1 MIRLSFGAQRRKST
15 LRDLWNILAIE
26 DGIAVTSDPPA
37 VTAVCY
43 FPPFFLKD
51 PAELEDELASFVRSL
66 FSLPVDSLVS
76 VYLVKQFKDY
86 PLKTGAPG
94 KHAVMN
100 FLEERRVARLN
111 AFASPEYHP
120 FFSITLP
127 IQQEDV
133 SERSLKD
140 RLASGNGFA
149 RLSDP
154 ALLKRVRSGM
164 DMLDSVIEQIKS
176 RFGGACGKLSTPGLI
191 EFLGILLN
199 HGTTSNTADLPSLFT
214 SDLFSRGEQGITWY
228 GGRFHATLSIRHSG
242 FPQSAG
248 PDFSGLLYS
257 DELKA
262 VPFLVK
268 TTLRFPDAAEAKR
281 KANAMVSR
289 ISIYSGLFQKLVKDL
304 LVQKD
309 RLDKALLAIE
319 EEGGRLLDLSYV
331 VHTWAETPEVLDGH
345 VKTLTNVFRGK
356 EMILLRD
363 TYNHKATFHALPPF
377 AGHFNK
383 ITTRMISMNTEP
395 FLPLLYPAYY
405 RNPEGKP
412 PEVPVYFHNTK
423 DVLMSLDLMD
433 PRDPSWNGIICG
445 GSGSGKSFMTNYL
458 LMNHLKAN
466 GKVFVIDKGGPGQGS
481 FRNLV
486 LNLPTGRYIEL
497 RFVGDAGFTVNFFDG
512 PLFIRETADGRLVPD
527 LAGAVDAYK
536 ESFLIQV
543 ITLMCLDDPHGRLSK
558 TEEGRLSESL
568 REAFIETNNN
578 DGNVLTLERFAES
591 WMMERFHSLYD
602 QMSKY
607 IGSGIYARFF
617 RATTKLDEVDV
628 FCFDL
633 EGLSEHPDLE
643 TILTLIITRFTYD
656 LCIRNRGF
664 RKMVVLDEAWAQL
677 SGGGLSA
684 TVEGIWRTI
693 RKHGGFIYCVTQS
706 YDDILRSPIGPAL
719 LANTTHYFMCGAS
732 HSMEA
737 LSKLKATGSQT
748 HTMDAYDF
756 ECIQGLRFNPPEYA
770 DYYLMTPI
778 YKGTLRLRPSPYD
791 YWFSTTNAKDKER
804 IEAVKKRLGASFVTP
819 EVLEELVHGRF

>member
-1 MIRLSFGAQRRKST
+1 MSLGGFGSAGTGRDM
-15 LRDLWNILAIE
+15 RDLWQVVSIE
-26 DGIAVTSDPPA
+26 QGIAVTKSPPA

-43 FPPFFLKD
+43 FPPFHLKD
-51 PAELEDELASFVRSL
+51 PGELEDELAGFVRSL
-66 FSLPVDSLVS
+66 FSLPTESIVS
-76 VYLVKQFKDY
+76 VYLIKQFKDFAIY
-86 PLKTGAPG
+86 PSAPG

-100 FLEERRVARLN
+100 FLEERRISKLN
-111 AFASPEYHP
+111 DFMSPEYHP

-127 IQQEDV
+127 LSDEDTG
-133 SERSLKD
+133 SISLRD
-140 RLASGNGFA
+140 RLSPKKSFA
-149 RLSDP
+149 DLGDP
-154 ALLKRVRSGM
+154 ALLKRIRVAM
-164 DMLDSVIEQIKS
+164 EALDSAIEQIKS
-176 RFGGACGKLSTPGLI
+176 RFGGACAKLSTPGML
-191 EFLGILLN
+191 EFLGMLLN
-199 HGTTSNTADLPSLFT
+199 HGSTSNTADLSAIFT
-214 SDLFSRGEQGITWY
+214 SDVFSRGEQGITWY
-228 GGRFHATLSIRHSG
+228 GGRFHAALSLRHTG
-242 FPQSAG
+242 FPQNAG
-248 PDFSGLLYS
+248 PDFSALLFS
-257 DELKA
+257 DELKS

-268 TTLRFPDAAEAKR
+268 TSIHFPDPAEAKR

-289 ISIYSGLFQKLVKDL
+289 ISVYSGLFQKLVKDL

-319 EEGGRLLDLSYV
+319 EEGGRLIDMSYV
-331 VHTWAETPEVLDGH
+331 VHTWAETPEALDGH

-356 EMILLRD
+356 EMTLSRD
-363 TYNHKATFHALPPF
+363 TYNHKATFHALAPF
-377 AGHFNK
+377 AGHLNR
-383 ITTRMISMNTEP
+383 ITTRVISMNAEP
-395 FLPLLYPAYY
+395 FLPLLYPAFY

-458 LMNHLKAN
+458 IMNHLKCG
-466 GKVFVIDKGGPGQGS
+466 GKVFLIDKGGPGQGS

-497 RFVGDAGFTVNFFDG
+497 RFVGEAGFTVNFFDG
-512 PLFIRETADGRLVPD
+512 PLFIRETSDGRVVPD
-527 LAGAVDAYK
+527 LSGAVDAYK

-568 REAFIETNNN
+568 REAYLETNNN
-578 DGNVLTLERFAES
+578 EGNTLSLERFAES

-607 IGSGIYARFF
+607 IGTGIYSRFF
-617 RATTKLDEVDV
+617 RATTKVDEVDV

-719 LANTTHYFMCGAS
+719 LSNTTHYFMCGAS

-756 ECIQGLRFNPPEYA
+756 QCIQGLRFNPPEYA
-770 DYYLMTPI
+770 DYYLMTPV

-791 YWFSTTNAKDKER
+791 YWFSTTNARDKEK
-804 IEAVKKRLGASFVTP
+804 IERVKKRLGASFVTP
-819 EVLEELVHGRF
+819 EVLEELVHGRY